1 MRVVWTPEGRVNLL
15 PRVRASQGF
24 PSTDVGVGGDE
35 GVERGAWNV
44 VGGRGRG
51 SARVG
56 KEDASRT
63 SPLGPIASRRRAFRR
78 ATCHPIRAPRPGQ
91 GVVLA
96 YPRTYVLLYRRGFRA
111 SHRVAVDTGTST
123 QVHTFTLYLCTW
135 KVYLPL
141 TSARGTR
148 YTTRVRGTRLRVRLT
163 RYAIPFARG
172 ASAAYQECSD
182 LSSADSPFAHKGSM
196 VGKRLAIEAGSGLRG
211 EWGRGAVPCPERA
224 DRKLVGWW
232 GDAGVMLED
241 PPDGPRLDPSE
252 ESRLDAVD

>member
-1 MRVVWTPEGRVNLL
+1 MPVEPHHSGR
-15 PRVRASQGF
+15 
-24 PSTDVGVGGDE
+24 
-35 GVERGAWNV
+35 
-44 VGGRGRG
+44 
-51 SARVG
+51 
-56 KEDASRT
+56 
-63 SPLGPIASRRRAFRR
+63 SRRAGGHSPRDLSPYPRA
-78 ATCHPIRAPRPGQ
+78 AAPSR
-91 GVVLA
+91 VVLA

-196 VGKRLAIEAGSGLRG
+196 VGKRLAVEARSGLRG
-211 EWGRGAVPCPERA
+211 EWGRGAVPCPERV
-224 DRKLVGWW
+224 DRKVVSSQAERRRGVGP
-232 GDAGVMLED
+232 GA
-241 PPDGPRLDPSE
+241 
-252 ESRLDAVD
+252 

>member
-1 MRVVWTPEGRVNLL
+1 MLAWVGMRVWSVVRGCGSRPRARIGPSGKGGCQSNLTTRADRVAQEGIS
-15 PRVRASQGF
+15 PRDLSPYPRAAA
-24 PSTDVGVGGDE
+24 PS
-35 GVERGAWNV
+35 R
-44 VGGRGRG
+44 
-51 SARVG
+51 
-56 KEDASRT
+56 
-63 SPLGPIASRRRAFRR
+63 
-78 ATCHPIRAPRPGQ
+78 
-91 GVVLA
+91 VVLA

-196 VGKRLAIEAGSGLRG
+196 VGKRLAVGARSGLRG
-211 EWGRGAVPCPERA
+211 EWGRGAVPCPERV
-224 DRKLVGWW
+224 DRKVVSSQAERRRGVGP
-232 GDAGVMLED
+232 GA
-241 PPDGPRLDPSE
+241 
-252 ESRLDAVD
+252 